1 MAKQAGFVQWVRNQ
15 IVQYVPEE
23 QALCE
28 FDCRRGQC
36 TQGEWAGCE
45 RRLSRGEGELMP
57 STQRTRKEP
66 AA

>member
-1 MAKQAGFVQWVRNQ
+1 MAKQVGFVQWVLDQ
-15 IVQYVPEE
+15 IFQDVPVE

-36 TQGEWAGCE
+36 MQGEWAGCE
-45 RRLSRGEGELMP
+45 RRLSRAEGELMP
-57 STQRTRKEP
+57 SAGKRHKEP